1 MDAKTLS
8 IDVDVNGY
16 NHAEGEQD
24 GKRSF
29 AGQGRSLDHYS
40 RTGFSGFLSLNP
52 GDNGALVK
60 H

>member
-1 MDAKTLS
+1 VDAKTLS
-8 IDVDVNGY
+8 IEVDVIGH
-16 NHAEGEQD
+16 NHAEREQD
-24 GKRSF
+24 GKRLF

-40 RTGFSGFLSLNP
+40 RTGFLSLNP